1 MASLKVKKHGST
13 STATTLP
20 EPSSLTWSL
29 ERVSSADAGRT
40 QDGVMHVEQIAL
52 KRKLEVNWNYVSAS
66 VATTIIKAMQHEYL
80 DVTYYDY
87 LTGSFETKEFYTG
100 EISAPVYTFQSNR
113 KLVSNVAFNLIEV

>member
-1 MASLKVKKHGST
+1 MASLKVRQHGS
-13 STATTLP
+13 SASFTTLP
-20 EPSSLTWSL
+20 EPSGLTWSL

-52 KRKLEVNWNYVSAS
+52 KRKLEVSWNYVSAS
-66 VATTIIKAMQHEYL
+66 VATTIIQAMQYEYL

-87 LTGSFETKEFYTG
+87 LTGSNQTKLFYTG
-100 EISAPVYTFQSNR
+100 EISTPVYTFQTNR